1 MHQSAVPLQILLR
14 WHCALSEGNDAKLEP
29 FTEGEIFMVIRRPGN
44 MDRASWSM
52 EDIPFHALAHD
63 QVRDDQRLFYIVASA
78 SFIEITSDLYS
89 HNLVEFFRLD
99 DEVAGWLEQNW
110 ESEELLHGAALKRYV
125 QAAWPDFDWESAY
138 RAFLAD
144 YAPLCTLD
152 RLADTRALEM
162 AARCV
167 VETGTAS
174 FYRML
179 SEVSPEPVL
188 QRLAAEISA
197 DEVRHY
203 KHFYR
208 YFLRYRALER
218 PSRAA
223 VMRALWNRAAEV
235 ESEDAFCA
243 FKAISAVRNPG
254 IEFRRSDY
262 ATYRDGV
269 VQLARQRF
277 PHSMAVKMLLKPL
290 GLNAMVSRAMLPAV
304 TSVTRLFMRLYAER
318 A

>member
-1 MHQSAVPLQILLR
+1 
-14 WHCALSEGNDAKLEP
+14 
-29 FTEGEIFMVIRRPGN
+29 MVMQHSG
-44 MDRASWSM
+44 DTGRASWSM
-52 EDIPFHALAHD
+52 EDIPYHALAHD
-63 QVRDDQRLFYIVASA
+63 RVRDDERLFYILASA

-89 HNLVEFFRLD
+89 HNLVEFFRQ
-99 DEVAGWLEQNW
+99 DEEVGEWLERYW
-110 ESEELLHGAALKRYV
+110 ETEELLHGAALKRYV
-125 QAAWPDFDWESAY
+125 QTAWPDFDWETAY

-144 YAPLCTLD
+144 YAPFCTLD
-152 RLADTRALEM
+152 RLASTRALEM

-167 VETGTAS
+167 VETGTAT

-179 SEVSPEPVL
+179 SEVSPDPVL
-188 QRLAAEISA
+188 KRLAAEISA

-208 YFLRYRALER
+208 YFLRYQALER

-223 VMRALWNRAAEV
+223 VMRTLWSRAAEV
-235 ESEDAFCA
+235 ESEDAFYA
-243 FKAISAVRNPG
+243 FKALFAARKPG
-254 IEFRRSDY
+254 VAFRRSDY
-262 ATYRDGV
+262 DAYRDSV
-269 VQLARQRF
+269 VRLARHRF

-304 TSVTRLFMRLYAER
+304 TSVTRLFMRLYAEK